1 MAAMNTNNTK
11 KPASF
16 DKKAELQKRLEKRP
30 AVDKNYPNCW
40 LAYKYEFEIVTKME
54 REHKKQE
61 KEKNMRVTNLRKEL
75 QLACRDA
82 SYGLLEDTPDG
93 RERMRQL
100 ATFHMQEA
108 QKWFSKLNKE
118 QLAQLDEEEKEWASK
133 LQIPKYPYGFKKGDI
148 LRYEKNQIEH
158 AARDLVNHMKNA
170 DKSLYKEKIEKL
182 ENLFVDEES
191 AEEKE

>member
-30 AVDKNYPNCW
+30 TNDKNHPNCW

-82 SYGLLEDTPDG
+82 SYGLIEDTPDG

-158 AARDLVNHMKNA
+158 AARDLVNNMKND